1 MKKELIDEVVKGLHT
16 NERYTYLDADKES
29 LDDAEKCEIA
39 NKMRQNIYWYRYEG
53 FDYYFTL
60 SILIEDFC
68 DYISG
73 MMSVEDTLAYISLS
87 DYMEH
92 FGVEEYKCNNKRV
105 YK

>member
-1 MKKELIDEVVKGLHT
+1 MKKELIEEVVKGLHST
-16 NERYTYLDADKES
+16 ERYTYLDADKEK

-39 NKMRQNIYWYRYEG
+39 NKMRENIYCYQYDG

-60 SILIEDFC
+60 EKLIEDF
-68 DYISG
+68 Y
-73 MMSVEDTLAYISLS
+73 AYISIIMSPEDDLAYMSFS